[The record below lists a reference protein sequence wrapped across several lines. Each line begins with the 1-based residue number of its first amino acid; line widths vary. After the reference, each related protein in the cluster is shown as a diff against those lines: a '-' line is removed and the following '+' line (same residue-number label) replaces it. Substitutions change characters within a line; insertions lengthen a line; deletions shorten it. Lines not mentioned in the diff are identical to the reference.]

1 MKFRNTDANV
11 DKVTDNNSKCI
22 KFVGNAT
29 KRTVSTFEYTNKT
42 DEEIIEQK
50 INNVDEKITELPF

>member
-42 DEEIIEQK
+42 DEEIIE
-50 INNVDEKITELPF
+50 